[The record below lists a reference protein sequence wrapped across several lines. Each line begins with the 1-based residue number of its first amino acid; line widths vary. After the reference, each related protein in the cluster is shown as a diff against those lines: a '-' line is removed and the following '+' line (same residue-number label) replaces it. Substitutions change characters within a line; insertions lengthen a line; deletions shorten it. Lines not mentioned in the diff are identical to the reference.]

1 MLLEALLCLY
11 PSSGPSTLSFLASA
25 VYPQDQARCNLLTRH
40 STTRDDVPGMFAN
53 ESAII
58 GEITRCWGA
67 SQQSHPSPCSKHPE
81 LHPPVSRAEQDKVT
95 RAAQSLATPRRI
107 EPRQL
112 RQKNEQRLERLEAHI
127 NRQVSHI
134 PFQHMAIADFD
145 TGFSSRLRHARPPR
159 PNPLRVPSTPR
170 ISRLGQYPKARGK
183 VPAPPSVGSHSLLK
197 SESSDLFLDLHHSP
211 LAPPF
216 ERRRLNCLIT
226 WEPLVF
232 YTNIF
237 GNISSAQEQVF
248 GLVPGSS
255 SYLSGS
261 STPTPTAETQLLNY
275 LGGFKNSHTILL
287 GTISSGETIIGLVPG
302 SSSSAF
308 AALDTGRDSTA

>member
-1 MLLEALLCLY
+1 MLLEALLCLSL
-11 PSSGPSTLSFLASA
+11 SSGLSTLSFLASA

-127 NRQVSHI
+127 NRQVSHT
-134 PFQHMAIADFD
+134 PFQHIAIANFD
-145 TGFSSRLRHARPPR
+145 TGFSSDSDTLT
-159 PNPLRVPSTPR
+159 PLDPILYGSAHLPSTPTL
-170 ISRLGQYPKARGK
+170 SRLRQHSKARGK
-183 VPAPPSVGSHSLLK
+183 VPAPPSVGFYSLLK
-197 SESSDLFLDLHHSP
+197 SESPDSFLDLHHP
-211 LAPPF
+211 LS
-216 ERRRLNCLIT
+216 LDQLQ
-226 WEPLVF
+226 
-232 YTNIF
+232 
-237 GNISSAQEQVF
+237 S
-248 GLVPGSS
+248 
-255 SYLSGS
+255 
-261 STPTPTAETQLLNY
+261 ETQLLNY
-275 LGGFKNSHTILL
+275 
-287 GTISSGETIIGLVPG
+287 
-302 SSSSAF
+302 
-308 AALDTGRDSTA
+308 